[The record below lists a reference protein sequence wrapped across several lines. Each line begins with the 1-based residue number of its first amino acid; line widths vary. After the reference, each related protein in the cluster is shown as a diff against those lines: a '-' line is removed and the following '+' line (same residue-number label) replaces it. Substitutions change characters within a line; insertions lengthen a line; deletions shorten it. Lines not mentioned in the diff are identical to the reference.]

1 MPQIMSIPGQ
11 IPAGNRLKRE
21 FYLINQ
27 IPPGHDGERQDM
39 NKILKFSW
47 HSSQICSIEPA
58 FGCVPPGQSFP
69 LQLCIEAEQSGNINE
84 KLICDIEN
92 GSPLE
97 FEVNA
102 IINEPKVRVPNPAS
116 KFLWYFPV
124 AALNVSV
131 VAANFSG
138 QITES

>member
-1 MPQIMSIPGQ
+1 MSIPGQ

-116 KFLWYFPV
+116 KFLWYFSV
-124 AALNVSV
+124 AALNISV

>member
-47 HSSQICSIEPA
+47 HSSPICSIEPA

-102 IINEPKVRVPNPAS
+102 IINEPKVRVPNPA
-116 KFLWYFPV
+116 
-124 AALNVSV
+124 
-131 VAANFSG
+131 
-138 QITES
+138 

>member
-1 MPQIMSIPGQ
+1 MSIPGQ

-102 IINEPKVRVPNPAS
+102 IINEQKVRVPNPAS

>member
-27 IPPGHDGERQDM
+27 IPPGQDGERQDM

-102 IINEPKVRVPNPAS
+102 IINEPKVRVPNS
-116 KFLWYFPV
+116 L
-124 AALNVSV
+124 
-131 VAANFSG
+131 
-138 QITES
+138 